1 MAIKYHSGR
10 RVQGTSTDVATIY
23 RGETPDTTTSSGNTI
38 IKFLQSGTFTPT
50 SAFSVN
56 VLIVGGGGGGGISLT
71 GGGGGGGVGIASS
84 YSATAQDYTIVVG
97 GGGAEGTSGST
108 NGTKGDT
115 SSAFTQTITG
125 GMGGAG
131 RDAPTNP
138 PSGANGGGAS
148 QDNAPAAGSG
158 TQDTAISG
166 FTTYGGN
173 NGGSGGGNSPN
184 YPGGGG
190 AGAGANGGTPANS
203 SSVGGAGG
211 VGVANDFI
219 GTNYYW
225 GGGGGGSTYT
235 GSNGGGAGGNG
246 GGGGGSSNTGAG
258 GTGGAGY
265 TAGGNGVNGGSDTG
279 ADDSGGAGGANT
291 GGGGGASSH
300 SGGDGTGNGGSG
312 IVVIKFATSG
322 NTYDTS
328 LGGKPTNVQIG
339 SRWEETDTRKM
350 YHYEVG
356 QDTEENIFNSAFTT
370 SGNASQTTATDPTGK
385 IVLTQSGGSGNQ
397 ANAYRTLSS
406 ISSSNKTFTAD
417 FTFKRNTGDLAN
429 SNYVR
434 FASVNTFTSGIT
446 GNAKRFYFAFEN
458 AGYIR
463 VATETASD
471 TSNTFTDGTDM
482 QAANTTKYY
491 RFVGNGS
498 TLVLTMYPTLSD
510 RTNGTNAD
518 RTYQSVNFPS
528 DWTTTDPIDTFEL
541 LGASGYHT
549 GNWEVSDVEM
559 SFNLSTNAWKE
570 EGT

>member
-1 MAIKYHSGR
+1 MAWGKQLSE
-10 RVQGTSTDVATIY
+10 S
-23 RGETPDTTTSSGNTI
+23 PDTVTDDFKVTRTTNTDFNVILAHSIRSGGSNFTADWELNEDSGTDKHANRYSINGATDSTGTTGAYVTTSSSMPDDIFQVGYIFNNGTDEMLI
-38 IKFLQSGTFTPT
+38 IGWGTYQGTY
-50 SAFSVN
+50 N
-56 VLIVGGGGGGGISLT
+56 
-71 GGGGGGGVGIASS
+71 
-84 YSATAQDYTIVVG
+84 
-97 GGGAEGTSGST
+97 TSG
-108 NGTKGDT
+108 
-115 SSAFTQTITG
+115 I
-125 GMGGAG
+125 GAG
-131 RDAPTNP
+131 TAPNRIEFVGKFVT
-138 PSGANGGGAS
+138 
-148 QDNAPAAGSG
+148 AGNL
-158 TQDTAISG
+158 TDFALNQ
-166 FTTYGGN
+166 
-173 NGGSGGGNSPN
+173 
-184 YPGGGG
+184 
-190 AGAGANGGTPANS
+190 NS
-203 SSVGGAGG
+203 SGDIATT
-211 VGVANDFI
+211 
-219 GTNYYW
+219 TNVSW
-225 GGGGGGSTYT
+225 L
-235 GSNGGGAGGNG
+235 
-246 GGGGGSSNTGAG
+246 
-258 GTGGAGY
+258 
-265 TAGGNGVNGGSDTG
+265 GSDMTPS
-279 ADDSGGAGGANT
+279 AA
-291 GGGGGASSH
+291 
-300 SGGDGTGNGGSG
+300 
-312 IVVIKFATSG
+312 IPFAE
-322 NTYDTS
+322 
-328 LGGKPTNVQIG
+328 NVQVG
-339 SRWEETDTRKM
+339 SRAEITDTRKI
-350 YHYEVG
+350 YHFEEG
-356 QDTEENIFNSAFTT
+356 QDTEENIFNSAFTMT
-370 SGNASQTTATDPTGK
+370 GNAAQTTATDPTGK

-446 GNAKRFYFAFEN
+446 GNAKRFYFSFEN

-559 SFNLSTNAWKE
+559 SFNSANAWKE

>member
-1 MAIKYHSGR
+1 MAITYHAGR
-10 RVQGTSTDVATIY
+10 RIQGLALTES
-23 RGETPDTTTSSGNTI
+23 DTTLDSTSGNNGWSTVYSSNGSTMTHYGGEHFTATKWRNLELKTFV
-38 IKFLQSGTFTPT
+38 IKYGKS
-50 SAFSVN
+50 S
-56 VLIVGGGGGGGISLT
+56 
-71 GGGGGGGVGIASS
+71 ASS
-84 YSATAQDYTIVVG
+84 T
-97 GGGAEGTSGST
+97 GSHYLKVYGSDHT
-108 NGTKGDT
+108 
-115 SSAFTQTITG
+115 TQIGSTITG
-125 GMGGAG
+125 T
-131 RDAPTNP
+131 PNV
-138 PSGANGGGAS
+138 SS
-148 QDNAPAAGSG
+148 
-158 TQDTAISG
+158 TA
-166 FTTYGGN
+166 TE
-173 NGGSGGGNSPN
+173 
-184 YPGGGG
+184 
-190 AGAGANGGTPANS
+190 
-203 SSVGGAGG
+203 
-211 VGVANDFI
+211 
-219 GTNYYW
+219 
-225 GGGGGGSTYT
+225 
-235 GSNGGGAGGNG
+235 
-246 GGGGGSSNTGAG
+246 GAG
-258 GTGGAGY
+258 GTDVTFDLTGITSPNTEWFIGCGTSATGGAPTNIRINTSSAGDGSNYWKEYNGY
-265 TAGGNGVNGGSDTG
+265 TDYTSQSASFTLGYVDVSGDT
-279 ADDSGGAGGANT
+279 
-291 GGGGGASSH
+291 
-300 SGGDGTGNGGSG
+300 
-312 IVVIKFATSG
+312 
-322 NTYDTS
+322 
-328 LGGKPTNVQIG
+328 KPTNVQLG
-339 SRWEETDTRKM
+339 SRFEETDTRKI
-350 YHYEVG
+350 YHFEEG
-356 QDTEENIFNSAFTT
+356 QDTEENIFNSAFTMT
-370 SGNASQTTATDPTGK
+370 GNAAQTTSTDPTGK

-446 GNAKRFYFAFEN
+446 GNAKRFYFSFEN

-559 SFNLSTNAWKE
+559 SFNSANAWKE